1 MSRMPS
7 PAAVWVVLWL
17 DVVILGVIGFAAV
30 ARMTADPRARAL
42 GAGLTLLLGFVIM
55 LMKVLIH

>member
-1 MSRMPS
+1 M
-7 PAAVWVVLWL
+7 LWL

-30 ARMTADPRARAL
+30 ARMTTNPRARAL
-42 GAGLTLLLGFVIM
+42 GAVLTLLLGVLIM